1 MKKILLPLMLI
12 LITSFIFASTM
23 QIGIGTNIQR
33 YPLGSYYGYER
44 SAAIYKDSELGAQN
58 IRITALSWYSTA
70 AVTVNVPTK
79 IYVKTTTETTLTKTT
94 WANMISG
101 ATLVYDATH
110 SSTLAGGW
118 NQFDLSTFFDVPD
131 GNGLIVMVERNY
143 GGTGNGTSAGAG
155 IRYTSVNNTHEY
167 WQADNNPPTGDGT
180 RNKQRPNILIHYILP
195 PPNPATIVSPANGA
209 INVELTQ
216 TLNWANGGGAP
227 SGYKLS
233 LGTVTPYTTILNQV
247 NLGTAT
253 TYDPDLVYNTQYWWQ
268 VIPYNEGG
276 DASNCPVWYFTTK
289 PDPVISSFP
298 YAEGFEVGN
307 TNNTAIYG
315 WTQASVSGSNEWT
328 ANNSLTDYNRS
339 PRTGSWNAFLRWGNS
354 RWMFKPIQLQAGI
367 AYRAIVYARQDG
379 ATASDASIKIC
390 YGASA
395 SAAGMTNEILP
406 STGIVNGDY
415 QRLEGT
421 FTPSSTGLYYL
432 GILGTINNR
441 PWYISIDDIT
451 IEEVP
456 QIPVCSVNPEFWDF
470 GELIMGL
477 TSSKVFTITN
487 TGGATLYINNVYTT
501 NSSYSILQQP
511 GDCELSF
518 NESTTFTVLFNP
530 LEGGTQTGN
539 VVICYNG
546 GEKTI
551 ALTGSC
557 IDTTIN
563 SFPYTQSF
571 ENGGENWL
579 VSAGVGATYYWELVR
594 NDAAHGAVSA
604 YDGSYFA
611 RLNVYSAHYDYNPY
625 CLISPPLNLS
635 SGNKRLNYWVWIGAN
650 GYPAPLDV
658 QISTDNQAT
667 WTTLFSHDLSV
678 TNTWF
683 NNIISLS
690 SYSTSHIFIRFK
702 ATSNYGNGYCN
713 LGLDKITIEDVP
725 PTPIMSYTPGE
736 IIFPYTNVKS
746 VTDYIN
752 VTITNIGGGILSLSE
767 SSFTLQGS
775 NPNDFEINN
784 FNLPANLGTGQSVN
798 IPVRFKPVAEGNRT
812 AILRIDD
819 GLRSG
824 YDVSLTGYAA
834 GQYVLCE
841 NFEGTFPAEDWTSP
855 STSWIR
861 NSDFSHTGTASA
873 LAGYTAG
880 TYWLVTPKL
889 RPIEGANT
897 LTFWYRDY
905 SSDTSWDYNNE
916 YTYVLVSKSTD
927 FSPATTLWT
936 GNYQTF
942 TTSWQQASISLSDYN
957 GKDIYIAFKHIATGG
972 NYRMID
978 DITGVH
984 LSFSTVPNP
993 AVIVSPANEAVD
1005 VSLTQTLN
1013 WTSGGG
1019 SPRGYYLSFG
1029 SVIPP
1034 LIYLDNVDMGIIT
1047 SYTPNLDINKRYWWK
1062 VVPYNEAGNAEN
1074 CPIWTFTTMEDPTIR
1089 TFPYTEDFEGETF
1102 LPLGWTKIVH
1112 NGNDITKD
1120 ATKNHS
1126 NPGQYSVRFSSYNL
1140 SDNYNQYLFTAPIFV
1155 RAPYT
1160 KLTFWHIKENA
1171 SDETLEWGIATNPNP
1186 SSFTW
1191 NPVNLSSSEWQRT
1204 EINLRSYMGHKIYI
1218 GFHYYGN
1225 YSYYVYLDDIN
1236 IKATIPANVPTPIA
1250 DIVINSTIDLDL
1262 DESVDETNPIVQS
1275 LPNITALNNPVV
1287 LGLIGAETANMTFEV
1302 GPGTWYGIC
1311 YYGGEWHHSIPY
1323 PCTVAEGATGTITF
1337 ENVDFGA
1344 KGEVIAVMNEGQ
1356 NPTLPVELSAFT
1368 VNLNPQSGIN
1378 IMWVTQSET
1387 GVNGYYIY
1395 RANVDT
1401 LSLASLISPLIRASN
1416 TSQQQVYLYTDK
1428 EIYESGIYY
1437 YWLET
1442 QDIDGVSIFYGSL
1455 SIDYKGNN
1463 NGTPEIPLVT
1473 GIRSIYPNPFNPSTT
1488 INYELSKTAEV
1499 KIEIYNIRGQLVRS
1513 YALGKKERG
1522 RYKLLWEG
1530 DDNNRRSCGTG
1541 MYFIRMQADKENFI
1555 KKVTLLK

>member
-289 PDPVISSFP
+289 LDPVISSFP

-307 TNNTAIYG
+307 THNTAIYG
-315 WTQASVSGSNEWT
+315 WTQASVSGSNVWT

-456 QIPVCSVNPEFWDF
+456 QIPVCSVNHEFWDF

-530 LEGGTQTGN
+530 LEGGTQTGT
-539 VVICYNG
+539 VVICY
-546 GEKTI
+546 K
-551 ALTGSC
+551 
-557 IDTTIN
+557 
-563 SFPYTQSF
+563 
-571 ENGGENWL
+571 
-579 VSAGVGATYYWELVR
+579 
-594 NDAAHGAVSA
+594 
-604 YDGSYFA
+604 
-611 RLNVYSAHYDYNPY
+611 
-625 CLISPPLNLS
+625 
-635 SGNKRLNYWVWIGAN
+635 K
-650 GYPAPLDV
+650 
-658 QISTDNQAT
+658 
-667 WTTLFSHDLSV
+667 
-678 TNTWF
+678 
-683 NNIISLS
+683 
-690 SYSTSHIFIRFK
+690 
-702 ATSNYGNGYCN
+702 SNY
-713 LGLDKITIEDVP
+713 
-725 PTPIMSYTPGE
+725 
-736 IIFPYTNVKS
+736 
-746 VTDYIN
+746 
-752 VTITNIGGGILSLSE
+752 
-767 SSFTLQGS
+767 
-775 NPNDFEINN
+775 
-784 FNLPANLGTGQSVN
+784 
-798 IPVRFKPVAEGNRT
+798 R
-812 AILRIDD
+812 
-819 GLRSG
+819 
-824 YDVSLTGYAA
+824 
-834 GQYVLCE
+834 
-841 NFEGTFPAEDWTSP
+841 
-855 STSWIR
+855 
-861 NSDFSHTGTASA
+861 
-873 LAGYTAG
+873 
-880 TYWLVTPKL
+880 
-889 RPIEGANT
+889 
-897 LTFWYRDY
+897 
-905 SSDTSWDYNNE
+905 
-916 YTYVLVSKSTD
+916 
-927 FSPATTLWT
+927 
-936 GNYQTF
+936 
-942 TTSWQQASISLSDYN
+942 
-957 GKDIYIAFKHIATGG
+957 
-972 NYRMID
+972 
-978 DITGVH
+978 
-984 LSFSTVPNP
+984 
-993 AVIVSPANEAVD
+993 
-1005 VSLTQTLN
+1005 
-1013 WTSGGG
+1013 
-1019 SPRGYYLSFG
+1019 
-1029 SVIPP
+1029 
-1034 LIYLDNVDMGIIT
+1034 
-1047 SYTPNLDINKRYWWK
+1047 
-1062 VVPYNEAGNAEN
+1062 
-1074 CPIWTFTTMEDPTIR
+1074 
-1089 TFPYTEDFEGETF
+1089 
-1102 LPLGWTKIVH
+1102 
-1112 NGNDITKD
+1112 
-1120 ATKNHS
+1120 
-1126 NPGQYSVRFSSYNL
+1126 
-1140 SDNYNQYLFTAPIFV
+1140 
-1155 RAPYT
+1155 
-1160 KLTFWHIKENA
+1160 
-1171 SDETLEWGIATNPNP
+1171 
-1186 SSFTW
+1186 
-1191 NPVNLSSSEWQRT
+1191 
-1204 EINLRSYMGHKIYI
+1204 
-1218 GFHYYGN
+1218 
-1225 YSYYVYLDDIN
+1225 
-1236 IKATIPANVPTPIA
+1236 
-1250 DIVINSTIDLDL
+1250 
-1262 DESVDETNPIVQS
+1262 
-1275 LPNITALNNPVV
+1275 
-1287 LGLIGAETANMTFEV
+1287 
-1302 GPGTWYGIC
+1302 
-1311 YYGGEWHHSIPY
+1311 
-1323 PCTVAEGATGTITF
+1323 
-1337 ENVDFGA
+1337 
-1344 KGEVIAVMNEGQ
+1344 
-1356 NPTLPVELSAFT
+1356 
-1368 VNLNPQSGIN
+1368 
-1378 IMWVTQSET
+1378 
-1387 GVNGYYIY
+1387 
-1395 RANVDT
+1395 
-1401 LSLASLISPLIRASN
+1401 
-1416 TSQQQVYLYTDK
+1416 
-1428 EIYESGIYY
+1428 
-1437 YWLET
+1437 
-1442 QDIDGVSIFYGSL
+1442 
-1455 SIDYKGNN
+1455 
-1463 NGTPEIPLVT
+1463 
-1473 GIRSIYPNPFNPSTT
+1473 
-1488 INYELSKTAEV
+1488 
-1499 KIEIYNIRGQLVRS
+1499 
-1513 YALGKKERG
+1513 
-1522 RYKLLWEG
+1522 
-1530 DDNNRRSCGTG
+1530 
-1541 MYFIRMQADKENFI
+1541 
-1555 KKVTLLK
+1555 